1 MKRFGLVVLTLA
13 ALGLGSA
20 DTRPAAARPVGYGSA
35 SDLVEAQYRPYRRSY
50 RAERR
55 AERRAMI
62 RARERAVAR
71 RAYRA
76 GRYSRY

>member
-50 RAERR
+50 RGVPGSGLAWWTVRFL
-55 AERRAMI
+55 AHGGTGASH
-62 RARERAVAR
+62 AVG
-71 RAYRA
+71 A
-76 GRYSRY
+76 GAG